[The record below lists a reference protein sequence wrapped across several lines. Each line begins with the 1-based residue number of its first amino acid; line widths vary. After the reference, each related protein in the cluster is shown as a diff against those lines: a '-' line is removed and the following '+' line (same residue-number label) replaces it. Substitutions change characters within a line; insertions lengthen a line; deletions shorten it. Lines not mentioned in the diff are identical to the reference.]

1 MRSLAVDAKLDVIV
15 KKTKKGLSSITGL
28 LTTLI
33 RNEIKGM
40 MEVIK
45 SLPDGGVLLKG
56 TNRKITS
63 QFLNFLRPLMKAG
76 LPLMENVL
84 PPLAERVLV

>member
-1 MRSLAVDAKLDVIV
+1 MRSLAVDAKFDVIV
-15 KKTKKGLSSITGL
+15 KKIKKGLSSITGL
-28 LTTLI
+28 LITLI

-40 MEVIK
+40 IQTIK
-45 SLPDGGVLLKG
+45 SLQDGGVLLKG
-56 TNRKITS
+56 TNRKITG

-76 LPLMENVL
+76 LPLMKNVL